1 MNAIANGSNQTAS
14 SEKNQDARDRILV
27 AAQDLFAQRGFDG
40 VSTTEIAREAGITQ
54 PLIHYHFKN
63 KEALWK
69 ATVARLF
76 SRLQDEFLTT
86 LGRVSR
92 HDTRRYLAEIIRQ
105 YVFFSA
111 RYPEAGRFI
120 LQEGGQT
127 SERLDWL
134 TEHWLKPATREFR
147 HVYEQA
153 SAEGWIRPV
162 PFAQF
167 TTLMT
172 ATCHQ
177 YFSLVGMSKAL
188 FGTDPTAA
196 DAQALHGE
204 MVVGTLLAS
213 LLNEPE
219 KALAW

>member
-1 MNAIANGSNQTAS
+1 MNAIASGSSQQVSPDKA
-14 SEKNQDARDRILV
+14 QDARDRILV
-27 AAQDLFAQRGFDG
+27 AAQELFAKRGFDG

-92 HDTRRYLAEIIRQ
+92 NDTRRYLAEIIRQ
-105 YVFFSA
+105 YVYFSA

-120 LQEGGQT
+120 LQEGGQE
-127 SERLDWL
+127 SDRLEWL
-134 TEHWLKPATREFR
+134 TEHWMKPATREFR
-147 HVYEQA
+147 KIYEQA
-153 SAEGWIRPV
+153 AAEGWTRPV
-162 PFAQF
+162 AFAQF

-177 YFSLVGMSKAL
+177 FFSLVAMSKSL
-188 FGTDPTAA
+188 FGSDPTAA
-196 DAQALHGE
+196 DVQAMHCE
-204 MVVGTLLAS
+204 MVVNTLLAS
-213 LLNEPE
+213 LMHEPE

>member
-1 MNAIANGSNQTAS
+1 MNAIANGSSHQAS
-14 SEKNQDARDRILV
+14 QEKTQDARDRILV
-27 AAQDLFAQRGFDG
+27 AAQELFAKRGFEG

-111 RYPEAGRFI
+111 RYPEAGRFM
-120 LQEGGQT
+120 LQEGGQE

-134 TEHWLKPATREFR
+134 TEHWMKPATREFR
-147 HVYEQA
+147 TVYEQA
-153 SAEGWIRPV
+153 SAEGWIKPV
-162 PFAQF
+162 AFPQF
-167 TTLMT
+167 VTLMT

-177 YFSLVGMSKAL
+177 YFSLVAMSKSL
-188 FGTDPTAA
+188 FGADPTAA
-196 DAQALHGE
+196 DAQVMHCE
-204 MVVGTLLAS
+204 MVVNTLLSS